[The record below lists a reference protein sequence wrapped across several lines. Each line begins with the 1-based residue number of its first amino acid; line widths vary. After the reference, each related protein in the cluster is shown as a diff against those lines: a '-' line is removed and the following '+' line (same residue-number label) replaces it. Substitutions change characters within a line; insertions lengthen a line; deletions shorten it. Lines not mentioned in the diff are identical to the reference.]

1 MSCANWKSS
10 PELCD
15 ACFFH
20 KEKLAWSQVLDF
32 TLVAKVDHL
41 CNLAGLLL
49 PGLVLWL
56 LKFKELVPKRKGK
69 YFLRCINL
77 NC

>member
-20 KEKLAWSQVLDF
+20 KEELAWSLAWSQVLDL
-32 TLVAKVDHL
+32 TVAAQVQSPWSSSVVVEVQRAVIMLTYRWVQMH
-41 CNLAGLLL
+41 
-49 PGLVLWL
+49 
-56 LKFKELVPKRKGK
+56 
-69 YFLRCINL
+69 
-77 NC
+77 